1 MKKLIIIIIGIVVVG
16 GLLFGGYKVLSSGDS
31 VSDIFQNVKEKIE
44 TVVNKEEDFS
54 GSIQDLIAGGKSRKC
69 TYEQFDEN
77 GEVQSEGIIYT
88 ADNKVHTEIRIDDI
102 EEDITEMDMI
112 INGDWAYIWT
122 KTQANGMKMKVSDLE
137 GGEDFDANAD
147 TTDLET
153 EIDMK
158 CRLWIKDSSKFEV
171 PTDVKF
177 IDMIE
182 MMEGF

>member
-1 MKKLIIIIIGIVVVG
+1 
-16 GLLFGGYKVLSSGDS
+16 
-31 VSDIFQNVKEKIE
+31 
-44 TVVNKEEDFS
+44 
-54 GSIQDLIAGGKSRKC
+54 
-69 TYEQFDEN
+69 
-77 GEVQSEGIIYT
+77 
-88 ADNKVHTEIRIDDI
+88 TEIRIDDI